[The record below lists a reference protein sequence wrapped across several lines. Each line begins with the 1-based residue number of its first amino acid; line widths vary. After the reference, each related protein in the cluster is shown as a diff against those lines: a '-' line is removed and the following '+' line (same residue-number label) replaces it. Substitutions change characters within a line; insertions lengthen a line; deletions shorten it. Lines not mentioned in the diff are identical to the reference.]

1 MRRILIID
9 DDYQVRKMLRRML
22 EKKGYEVIDAIDG
35 AHGIT
40 LQKES
45 PADLVITDIIMP
57 EKEGIETISEMRS
70 DFTEVKII
78 AISGGG
84 RVSPAPYLRLA
95 TDMGAHDAFIKPIKN
110 EELLNAI
117 EGLLSLSP

>member
-1 MRRILIID
+1 MKRILIID
-9 DDYQVRKMLRRML
+9 DDYQVRKMLRKML
-22 EKKGYEVIDAIDG
+22 ENEGYEVIDAIDG

-45 PADLVITDIIMP
+45 PADLVITDLIMP
-57 EKEGIETISEMRS
+57 EKEGIETIREMRD
-70 DFTEVKII
+70 DFPEVKII

-95 TDMGAHDAFIKPIKN
+95 TDMGAHYAFPKPVNK

-117 EGLLSLSP
+117 QGLLSS